1 MQIKAVNDHFRQQKE
16 KYVVKFCH
24 TMFEHLFMKTV
35 KISCVRVFYFRICQL
50 QS

>member
-35 KISCVRVFYFRICQL
+35 KIPDMSITKL
-50 QS
+50 KNTS